1 MSILPRVALIASV
14 VGACVIVLITTLAG
28 GLGGEVENTA
38 PNIRQLSLAAVSNAS
53 GLVVI
58 ERDGQRLVATVDE
71 VSEWTR
77 SEDPPPLITW
87 SSITDGSMQGGEG
100 HVAQYGEVEA
110 LSLIDGRVVF
120 PYKTDAQTVVLRDG
134 YQVIPL
140 INPSTIKKLRDA
152 AEKVASGPL

>member
-1 MSILPRVALIASV
+1 
-14 VGACVIVLITTLAG
+14 
-28 GLGGEVENTA
+28 
-38 PNIRQLSLAAVSNAS
+38 
-53 GLVVI
+53 
-58 ERDGQRLVATVDE
+58 
-71 VSEWTR
+71 
-77 SEDPPPLITW
+77 
-87 SSITDGSMQGGEG
+87 MQGGEG